1 MFVASYDQGNLK
13 IPLKKVKFCFIYVRY
28 QRLYRIIS
36 LILHAEMHRMNFA
49 NLIQHGFKFDISLF
63 RFILLLIMRGHI
75 YIFIFVPVWQKNNK
89 SLTPVSQVNYRN
101 FCPNLSSLSF
111 TEAY

>member
-1 MFVASYDQGNLK
+1 M
-13 IPLKKVKFCFIYVRY
+13 
-28 QRLYRIIS
+28 RL
-36 LILHAEMHRMNFA
+36 
-49 NLIQHGFKFDISLF
+49 
-63 RFILLLIMRGHI
+63 ILLLIMRGHM

-111 TEAY
+111 TEAYLTTYKAARYIYIYGHY